1 MIIFA
6 ISNILWIHTINMIMI
21 IVHIRNKW
29 RNRWISINKGGIGG
43 LGTGS
48 TLCTGTIAPVRP
60 TQDPIGPKAKGAVGP
75 GMADPTSGRRQSQ
88 TSLEP
93 GLTRSKMASLTGYR
107 ARACLTP
114 DILRSHSIGF
124 VVMNKGLAT
133 T

>member
-29 RNRWISINKGGIGG
+29 RNRCNKGGIGG

-124 VVMNKGLAT
+124 VVMNKGLVT

>member
-75 GMADPTSGRRQSQ
+75 GMADPTSGGESP
-88 TSLEP
+88 LGP
-93 GLTRSKMASLTGYR
+93 GATEQRWRS
-107 ARACLTP
+107 
-114 DILRSHSIGF
+114 
-124 VVMNKGLAT
+124 
-133 T
+133 